1 LSVARPGPIRFW
13 LALAL
18 VTATVGCQQWVTG
31 GQGTHREQRD
41 QKRLLGAWRSSVHF
55 DAGPFAALSDLEFLF
70 VFNAGGTLTE
80 SSNYDAVPPVAPA
93 YGGWDQTGPG
103 EFVARYEFFVTR
115 PPQKLDELTTGG
127 GWMPDGRG
135 IFDERFRVSADGASF
150 DSSFRYTPL
159 KADGSPAGEVVTGRG
174 HGVRIR
180 AAPG

>member
-1 LSVARPGPIRFW
+1 LL

-18 VTATVGCQQWVTG
+18 GTLGCAHAPTATSLPALV
-31 GQGTHREQRD
+31 
-41 QKRLLGAWRSSVHF
+41 GAWRSSVHF
-55 DAGPFAALSDLEFLF
+55 DAGPFATLGDLEFLF

-150 DSSFRYTPL
+150 DSTFRYTPL

-180 AAPG
+180 PAPG